1 MIFSETTFW
10 NLSTIW
16 HPQPTT
22 RNKKIIRTSLIK
34 KIKKSTV
41 RKIGHQIILLV
52 KAKVSRELRIQEIQ
66 KTQGSDV
73 NIGLKRLILNSKRKI
88 LLMTRIISWMMA
100 KIIIK
105 MVKKR
110 KRNLM
115 MITMIMKE
123 EIKRIRNQKRKMFLS
138 ILWN

>member
-1 MIFSETTFW
+1 
-10 NLSTIW
+10 
-16 HPQPTT
+16 
-22 RNKKIIRTSLIK
+22 
-34 KIKKSTV
+34 
-41 RKIGHQIILLV
+41 
-52 KAKVSRELRIQEIQ
+52 
-66 KTQGSDV
+66 
-73 NIGLKRLILNSKRKI
+73 
-88 LLMTRIISWMMA
+88 MMA